1 MSDKRDNLPVPENDR
16 ALIEKA
22 DRVTAVSD
30 DVRTGLPESRSSKD
44 RKGFGEQVFFALLG
58 IAVLLFAIALIWSVF
73 FKSGS
78 NSEPLKPSAKIE
90 TSVQP
95 TTVTTVTTQFP
106 VGVQEI
112 QNAVTLRVNSID
124 MRSRYTTLDISVIN
138 ESHDP
143 VSFLGMAD
151 AQLIDDNGN
160 VVRADLSAAGAFIT
174 INPNSTVTAKVRFEG
189 PIDPEAKTLTL
200 VVNNVGTIREKWYYE
215 VPFDLNR

>member
-1 MSDKRDNLPVPENDR
+1 M
-16 ALIEKA
+16 
-22 DRVTAVSD
+22 
-30 DVRTGLPESRSSKD
+30 
-44 RKGFGEQVFFALLG
+44 
-58 IAVLLFAIALIWSVF
+58 
-73 FKSGS
+73 
-78 NSEPLKPSAKIE
+78 
-90 TSVQP
+90 
-95 TTVTTVTTQFP
+95 TTVTTQFP